1 MLEMKEGSAIRYDPK
16 PPRAAAVK
24 SRARRNACLLVPCH
38 FIRHYHGH
46 DRRVVTRLSSSIMLQ
61 NLQFHPQFA
70 CRTSLR
76 REGASVQGECTTRQN
91 SGDWCEPTSS
101 RKCAEAADALHA
113 KAKERFCALYDK
125 LYREASWAMQLPSA
139 AAPTFLRWPS
149 RGRIHLFGGTK
160 RCGPQ

>member
-16 PPRAAAVK
+16 PPRAAAIK

-61 NLQFHPQFA
+61 NLQLHLNLLA
-70 CRTSLR
+70 GRHWR
-76 REGASVQGECTTRQN
+76 REGPQFRVNARRGKTQETGVSLRAPESVQKLQT
-91 SGDWCEPTSS
+91 
-101 RKCAEAADALHA
+101 ALHA

-125 LYREASWAMQLPSA
+125 LYREDVLGMQLPSA
-139 AAPTFLRWPS
+139 AAPTFLRWAS
-149 RGRIHLFGGTK
+149 RGRIHLFAGTE